1 MMEELRALVEYQFAG
16 YTTGFFGAFT
26 QETLN
31 TFLGKPSV

>member
-16 YTTGFFGAFT
+16 CPTGFFGAFA

-31 TFLGKPSV
+31 TFVGKPSV